1 MVCVTR
7 LFNFGCT
14 NMLALKENNTCSWSS
29 GQSPIVLGDIICDTK
44 SVTIWERE
52 KNDAIARYFEEVFT
66 SLGLGIKGV
75 FKVNTLKQLLDDMLP
90 KHDSK
95 ADVIDD
101 IYLLTDMLTCLFDC
115 KEVGLRLVPLTSA
128 MCPSFHK
135 DNIPV
140 RLVNTYLGAG
150 TQWLPLEQLCSTPF
164 TESMQPFSQTNF
176 GMYYKDNDI
185 QTMNA
190 FEVGML
196 KGEAWHESLGAV
208 HRSCP
213 VAKGEKRVL
222 LTLDPM

>member
-1 MVCVTR
+1 
-7 LFNFGCT
+7 
-14 NMLALKENNTCSWSS
+14 MLALKEKTTCSWSS

-52 KNDAIARYFEEVFT
+52 KNDAITRYFEAVFT
-66 SLGLGIKGV
+66 SLGLGLKGV
-75 FKVNTLKQLLDDMLP
+75 FEVNTLKQQLNTMLP
-90 KHDSK
+90 KQDGK
-95 ADVIDD
+95 AEVIDD
-101 IYLLTDMLTCLFDC
+101 VYLLTDMLTCLFDC
-115 KEVGLRLVPLTSA
+115 KDVGLRLVPLTSA
-128 MCPSFHK
+128 MCPSFHR

-150 TQWLPLEQLCSTPF
+150 TQWLPLEQLCPTPF
-164 TESMQPFSQTNF
+164 AESQQYVSQTNF
-176 GMYYKDNDI
+176 GMYYKHNDI